1 MTFRIAI
8 ETVWRFTP
16 ERDGPSMLVMLDFLY
31 EIRATGK
38 ITRAAERAGV
48 SYRHAWN
55 LIEKWSVF
63 FGTPLVERRQG
74 RGTLLTNFGERLVWA
89 GQRLQARLGPQLQ
102 NLAQELESEI
112 NALLPEGGGAVR
124 INASHGFAVS
134 ALRDLLARES
144 DLRVDFRY
152 VGNANSPASLAQGGC
167 ELAGVHLPLGALR
180 ARTIAAWRDLL
191 SPADHRVILFVQRQ
205 MGLMV
210 RQGNPLGIRSLQQLT
225 SPGVRFVNRDPES
238 GTRVLF
244 DDLLAQEAVESQQIE
259 GYAQVEFTHAAVAAY
274 VASGMADVSFG
285 VEAAARKFGL
295 DFIPVVTEDYV
306 FVCHERSLENSG
318 VQRILAVMRGEAFR
332 AAVAALPGYSATAP
346 GTVRTLEEVLGPR
359 D

>member
-16 ERDGPSMLVMLDFLY
+16 ERDGPSMLVMLDFLN

-55 LIEKWSVF
+55 LIEKWSLF
-63 FGTPLVERRQG
+63 FGTALVERRQG

-124 INASHGFAVS
+124 IHASHGFAVS
-134 ALRDLLARES
+134 ALRDLLAAES

-152 VGNANSPASLAQGGC
+152 VGNTNSPASLAQGSC
-167 ELAGVHLPLGALR
+167 DLAGVHLPLGALR
-180 ARTIAAWRDLL
+180 TRAITAWRNLL
-191 SPADHRVILFVQRQ
+191 SAADHRVISFVQRE

-210 RQGNPLGIRSLQQLT
+210 RQGNPLGISSLQQLT
-225 SPGVRFVNRDPES
+225 AAGVRFVNRDPES

-244 DDLLAQEAVESQQIE
+244 DDLLAQHGVDGQQIE

-295 DFIPVVTEDYV
+295 DFVPVVTEDYV
-306 FVCHERSLENSG
+306 FVCHVRSLESSA
-318 VQRILAVMRGEAFR
+318 VQRILTVMRGAGFR
-332 AAVAALPGYSATAP
+332 QAVAALPGYSVTAP
-346 GTVRTLEEVLGPR
+346 GAVRTLEDMLGPR